1 MKFHN
6 YDVFILCSSITSIK
20 FCESKPVLSKKINVE
35 GLKYIIKKILPTKKK
50 IIFLSSSVV
59 FNGNKEFYKEHDYR
73 KPINNY
79 GKYKKEIEDYIKKY
93 SKNYAILRLS
103 KVDTALLPLIK
114 EWVNKLNHNRS
125 INPFSSS
132 YISPVPIKSV
142 LFSLIL
148 LMKNKYNG
156 TFHLSG
162 KDEINYLKV
171 AEIILRYFKLD
182 SNLIITESG
191 KLHKRKFTTM
201 KTSKFLNNV
210 ENFKSDVV
218 IENLISQYL

>member
-1 MKFHN
+1 M
-6 YDVFILCSSITSIK
+6 
-20 FCESKPVLSKKINVE
+20 
-35 GLKYIIKKILPTKKK
+35 
-50 IIFLSSSVV
+50 
-59 FNGNKEFYKEHDYR
+59 FNGNKEFYNEHDYR
-73 KPINNY
+73 KPISNY

-103 KVDTALLPLIK
+103 KVDTALLPLIR

-132 YISPVPIKSV
+132 YISPIPIRSV

-182 SNLIITESG
+182 SNLIIKESA
-191 KLHKRKFTTM
+191 KLHTRKFTTM
-201 KTSKFLNNV
+201 KTSKILKNV
-210 ENFKSDVV
+210 VNIKSDAV
-218 IENLISQYL
+218 IENLVTQYL